1 MTWTPPLSLIAE
13 RTTGISGSGVWDFT
27 FLLRRDTVLTGQGF
41 DRWAEGYDAS
51 VDRSDAEGSYPFAG
65 YQRVQD
71 AIVRRVLAKGQPVV
85 LDIGFGTGVLTERLY
100 QAGCEVY
107 GQDFSSEMIAIAR
120 GKMPGAKLCQGDFA
134 RGLAAELTERDYDF
148 ILATYSLHHLTD
160 PEKVRFLT
168 ELRARLRP
176 GGTILIGDVAFK
188 TRTALEAC
196 RLAAGEDWD
205 GEEAYFV
212 VEELRKD
219 FPDLCFVP
227 MSPCAGVLSLENE

>member
-1 MTWTPPLSLIAE
+1 
-13 RTTGISGSGVWDFT
+13 
-27 FLLRRDTVLTGQGF
+27 
-41 DRWAEGYDAS
+41 
-51 VDRSDAEGSYPFAG
+51 
-65 YQRVQD
+65 
-71 AIVRRVLAKGQPVV
+71 
-85 LDIGFGTGVLTERLY
+85 
-100 QAGCEVY
+100 
-107 GQDFSSEMIAIAR
+107 
-120 GKMPGAKLCQGDFA
+120 MPGTKLCQGDFA

-148 ILATYSLHHLTD
+148 ILATYSLHHLTA

-205 GEEAYFV
+205 SEEAYFV